1 VHSGPE
7 LLGENVR
14 RLRRTR
20 GLSLVELGRFAGLA
34 KGTLTQIEAGRGNP
48 TIETLQALA
57 RALGASLTDLVAETD
72 DLGPQVVRSTEGEPL
87 VRPGIAGRLVHRTHA
102 GSAIIEL
109 YEWRLAA
116 GAVHRGAQHPPGV
129 TEHVFVLDG
138 EAEVGPEDAT
148 VVLAPRDSVRYAAD
162 VPHLYR
168 AVQGRALVLVQ
179 MVYPALPSGT
189 PPQLL
194 SADPVGAVALPQD
207 PAAAPP
213 PTPAGVAPRPGPASA
228 PGVVPPRPALPQ
240 PPVRGRRPTTRT
252 VPGPAA
258 RPKPPGPGR

>member
-1 VHSGPE
+1 VNSGPE
-7 LLGENVR
+7 LLGANVR

-57 RALGASLTDLVAETD
+57 RALGASLTDLVTETD
-72 DLGPQVVRSTEGEPL
+72 ELGPRVVRSTEGEPL

-138 EAEVGPEDAT
+138 EAEVGPEGAT

-162 VPHLYR
+162 VPHVYR
-168 AVQGRALVLVQ
+168 AVEGRALVLVE

-189 PPQLL
+189 PPRLL
-194 SADPVGAVALPQD
+194 PTDPVGAIAPAQDAPPAVAPSTPRIGPR
-207 PAAAPP
+207 PAAI
-213 PTPAGVAPRPGPASA
+213 PTPG
-228 PGVVPPRPALPQ
+228 PPRPALPQ
-240 PPVRGRRPTTRT
+240 PPVRGQRPTTRT
-252 VPGPAA
+252 APGPAT

>member
-1 VHSGPE
+1 MHSGPE

-72 DLGPQVVRSTEGEPL
+72 DDRPQVVRSTEGEPL

-116 GAVHRGAQHPPGV
+116 GAVHRGVQHPPGV

-138 EAEVGPEDAT
+138 EAEVGPEDTT
-148 VVLAPRDSVRYAAD
+148 VVLGPRDSVRYAAD

-194 SADPVGAVALPQD
+194 ATHPVDAIAPVPD
-207 PAAAPP
+207 TMPAAPP
-213 PTPAGVAPRPGPASA
+213 TPVPPGPVPV
-228 PGVVPPRPALPQ
+228 PGVRPALPQ

-252 VPGPAA
+252 LPGPAA